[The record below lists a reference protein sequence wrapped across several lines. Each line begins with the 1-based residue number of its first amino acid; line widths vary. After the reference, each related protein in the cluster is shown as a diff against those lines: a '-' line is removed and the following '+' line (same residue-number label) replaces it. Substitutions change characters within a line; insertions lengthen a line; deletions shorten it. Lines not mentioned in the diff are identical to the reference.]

1 MLDDKFGR
9 LAKEAVDVQDACNP
23 FGVARA
29 MVMAMDGLRLLG
41 VNGSFELR
49 DHPVAILWAHK
60 FADLFGV
67 ASCGI
72 DDDRYAVA
80 LSMCIECGSKF
91 EQKVDK
97 NMELERFGG
106 S

>member
-23 FGVARA
+23 LGVARG
-29 MVMAMDGLRLLG
+29 MVRAMDGIRLLG
-41 VNGSFELR
+41 VTATDDIRN
-49 DHPVAILWAHK
+49 HPVAILWAHK
-60 FADLFGV
+60 LADLFGV

-80 LSMCIECGSKF
+80 LSMCIECGSKW
-91 EQKVDK
+91 EQMD
-97 NMELERFGG
+97 LERRLGG

>member
-1 MLDDKFGR
+1 MLDDKFGY

-23 FGVARA
+23 FGVARG
-29 MVMAMDGLRLLG
+29 MVVAMDGLRLLG

-60 FADLFGV
+60 LADLFGV

-80 LSMCIECGSKF
+80 LSMCIECGSKW
-91 EQKVDK
+91 EQMD
-97 NMELERFGG
+97 LERRTGVG

>member
-1 MLDDKFGR
+1 MLDDKFGH

-23 FGVARA
+23 LGIVRSFVF
-29 MVMAMDGLRLLG
+29 AMDELRLLG
-41 VNGSFELR
+41 VTATDDICN
-49 DHPVAILWAHK
+49 HPVGILWAHK
-60 FADLFGV
+60 LADLFGV

-80 LSMCIECGSKF
+80 LSMCIECGSKW
-91 EQKVDK
+91 EQMD
-97 NMELERFGG
+97 LERRTGVG